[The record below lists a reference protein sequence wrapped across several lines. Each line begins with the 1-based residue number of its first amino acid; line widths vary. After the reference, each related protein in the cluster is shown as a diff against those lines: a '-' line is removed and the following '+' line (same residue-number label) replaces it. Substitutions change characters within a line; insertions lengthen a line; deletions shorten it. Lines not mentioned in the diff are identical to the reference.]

1 MGGAR
6 TAAEEN
12 NQVLEAKLI
21 VGRFIHFT
29 RPSWPGGAPPAAQI
43 PALFATQPQQL
54 LNIAESTGIFTKT
67 SGVTAGAHPNVN
79 KPWRTF
85 SFLSWLPG
93 SISEVQTGTSDVLTG
108 PMSGCD
114 LVLYNRG
121 GARYAGHLGTDVSV
135 TPGDAKDLANLS
147 IKGVWNNFAQ
157 NAPAADIIGGFNP
170 FRQWN
175 GAFPVATGDDLAPPI
190 FYGLY
195 TTANT
200 FYAMALFI
208 QKSAPGSASAH
219 PTLKRIAGL
228 QLINTKTLAQLR
240 NL

>member
-1 MGGAR
+1 MDGAK
-6 TAAEEN
+6 TAGEGN

-21 VGRFIHFT
+21 VGRFIDFT
-29 RPSWPGGAPPAAQI
+29 RPNWPGGAPPAAQI

-54 LNIAESTGIFTKT
+54 LNIAESTGVFTKT
-67 SGVTAGAHPNVN
+67 SSVTAGAHANVN

-85 SFLSWLPG
+85 NFLSWLPG
-93 SISEVQTGTSDVLTG
+93 SISEVQTGTHDVLTG

-114 LVLYNRG
+114 LVLYNRLG
-121 GARYAGHLGTDVSV
+121 NRCAGHLGTDVSV
-135 TPGDAKDLANLS
+135 TPGDTKDLANLS
-147 IKGVWNNFAQ
+147 IKAVWNNFAQ

-175 GAFPVATGDDLAPPI
+175 GAFPVGTGNDLGAPI

-195 TTANT
+195 TSANT
-200 FYAMALFI
+200 FYAMVLFI
-208 QKSAPGSASAH
+208 QRSAPGSTSAH

-228 QLINTKTLAQLR
+228 QLITSKTLAQLR

>member
-1 MGGAR
+1 M
-6 TAAEEN
+6 
-12 NQVLEAKLI
+12 LEAKLI

-29 RPSWPGGAPPAAQI
+29 RPNWPGGAPAAAQI
-43 PALFATQPQQL
+43 PAIFVTQPQQL
-54 LNIAESTGIFTKT
+54 LNIAESTGVFKKK
-67 SGVTAGAHPNVN
+67 SDVTAGAHPNVN

-85 SFLSWLPG
+85 NFLSWLPG
-93 SISEVQTGTSDVLTG
+93 SISEVQTGAHDVLTG

-121 GARYAGHLGTDVSV
+121 GNRYAGHLGTDVSAAA
-135 TPGDAKDLANLS
+135 GDAKDLANQS
-147 IKGVWNNFAQ
+147 VKAVWNHFAQ
-157 NAPAADIIGGFNP
+157 NAPPADILGGFNP

-175 GAFPVATGDDLAPPI
+175 GAYPAAAGDDLGAPI

-200 FYAMALFI
+200 FYTLVLF
-208 QKSAPGSASAH
+208 QQRNAPGSATPHA
-219 PTLKRIAGL
+219 TLKRIAGL
-228 QLINTKTLAQLR
+228 QLINTKSLLQLR